1 MNKHKQ
7 TITLLIGISLLLS
20 CVAACGGQPGG
31 LSPEEAVTKAYVA
44 TTAVAR
50 SVHYAI
56 TGTISASGE
65 VQEIHGEGDILFPD
79 RERLKVEVAGQM
91 VEMVRIGDT
100 QYLKL
105 PGATEW
111 QVHELGS
118 ETQPLQAEPVDALGY
133 LQSIT
138 AVIQLPDETV
148 AGVLC
153 EHYQG
158 IIDVAQHL
166 ATMEAAVTERSNSE
180 IQQEWPALRE
190 RLEDAS
196 ITVEVWIGKENHLV
210 YQENLN
216 MTTYF
221 TPPSPA
227 HGLPA
232 EKIMITSTQTI
243 RFSAF
248 DQPLEIEA
256 PF

>member
-1 MNKHKQ
+1 MNKHQ
-7 TITLLIGISLLLS
+7 QPITLLIGMSLLLS
-20 CVAACGGQPGG
+20 CITACGGQPGK
-31 LSPEEAVTKAYVA
+31 LSPEEAVTKAYTA
-44 TTAVAR
+44 TTTIAQ
-50 SVHYAI
+50 SVHYTI
-56 TGTISASGE
+56 TGAISASGE
-65 VQEIHGEGDILFPD
+65 TQEIHGEGDILFPD
-79 RERLKVEVAGQM
+79 RERLKIEVAGQM
-91 VEMVRIGDT
+91 IEIVRISDK

-118 ETQPLQAEPVDALGY
+118 GPQSLQAEPVDALKY

-166 ATMEAAVTERSNSE
+166 ATMEMAVTERSNSE
-180 IQQEWPALRE
+180 IQQEWPAPRE

-216 MTTYF
+216 MTADF
-221 TPPSPA
+221 TPPPPA

-232 EKIMITSTQTI
+232 EKITITSTQTI